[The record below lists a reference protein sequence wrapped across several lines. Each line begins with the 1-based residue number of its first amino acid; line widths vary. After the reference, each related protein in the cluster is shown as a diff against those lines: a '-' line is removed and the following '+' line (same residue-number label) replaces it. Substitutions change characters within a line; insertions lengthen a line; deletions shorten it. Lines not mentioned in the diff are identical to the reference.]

1 MENRGNQKHIG
12 IFGQSNVGKSTLFN
26 LLLDQDYSIV
36 SQERGTTTDPV
47 YKTMEVPGLGPC
59 LFIDTA
65 GLFDQTNLEKDR
77 MKRSLK
83 VIEECDLCLVV
94 VQEGMISWDFIED
107 LHRKKKKVLLVQNGP
122 LSKESKAQIKED
134 LLPFNKDLIL
144 KKLADEL
151 GDVKEVG
158 LLDGLV
164 KKGDRLLL
172 VMPQDIQAPKG
183 RLILPQ
189 VMTLRACLDMGCLA
203 LCCKPE
209 NLDQVL
215 KDDGKDLDL
224 VITDSQIFKEVKKAL
239 PQGLSLTS
247 FSVLMARY
255 KGDIKSYVAGA
266 HKLDQLDENAKIL
279 ISEACTHAPME
290 EDIGRVKIPRLLRK
304 KLGQKIKID
313 FVRGLDFPDNVK
325 DYDLVIS
332 CGSCM
337 FNRQRTLARIDQVK
351 AQGVAISNYGIIIAK
366 LKGILEE
373 IRY

>member
-1 MENRGNQKHIG
+1 
-12 IFGQSNVGKSTLFN
+12 
-26 LLLDQDYSIV
+26 
-36 SQERGTTTDPV
+36 
-47 YKTMEVPGLGPC
+47 
-59 LFIDTA
+59 
-65 GLFDQTNLEKDR
+65 
-77 MKRSLK
+77 
-83 VIEECDLCLVV
+83 
-94 VQEGMISWDFIED
+94 
-107 LHRKKKKVLLVQNGP
+107 
-122 LSKESKAQIKED
+122 
-134 LLPFNKDLIL
+134 
-144 KKLADEL
+144 
-151 GDVKEVG
+151 
-158 LLDGLV
+158 
-164 KKGDRLLL
+164 
-172 VMPQDIQAPKG
+172 
-183 RLILPQ
+183 
-189 VMTLRACLDMGCLA
+189 
-203 LCCKPE
+203 
-209 NLDQVL
+209 
-215 KDDGKDLDL
+215 
-224 VITDSQIFKEVKKAL
+224 
-239 PQGLSLTS
+239 
-247 FSVLMARY
+247 MARY